1 MKKQTYDQLW
11 DVYVA
16 EAFPKLQQADSRL
29 VYPGQEWGNEKSWQ
43 RIFDKLFVPAGV
55 AQWDAAIEIGGGGGK
70 YTERVLHA
78 SDTVRLF
85 GFDVSRNFLDATAAR
100 LSDFVEAGR
109 LSLHEI
115 DPVQPDAMFT
125 TLAAQGLARKVDA
138 VFSIDAMVHVDLT
151 YLTTYWMNAALL
163 LKPGGRVL
171 MTLADPTTPS
181 GFQKILRDI
190 RKFYRFQGRICP
202 KFEYLSA
209 EIAGFVLRRLGFEIE
224 LLEPWSN
231 HEGRPPRDLYLIARL
246 DRPDQAEAFREALR
260 ADPAAVPASL
270 ARPESYADLWTR
282 EAPRA
287 IAGGADRPP
296 APAILGRLFGMAEMP
311 GWRRAIEIGTGD
323 GRYAEALLRANPA
336 VKLTV
341 FDVSDRVMKSAAAK
355 LSEHVASGRLGFLPI
370 DPLHPDGILTAFGR
384 EHLEREI
391 DAVFSIDAM
400 VHVDLQYQLAYWIN
414 AALVLR
420 PGGWLVLGVAD
431 ATTEAGFARLIG
443 DIRRYFPWQGQA
455 CPRFEF
461 QSFSL
466 VRPLLERLG
475 FDIAYAGHFDPLATP
490 NDSGEAGRDLYVVAQ
505 LARPEAAEALRAH
518 VSIGLPVPN
527 FAAAVEVETP
537 VAPEATE
544 PAAEEAELARLL
556 GQVLWR
562 QLHLQAN
569 PGLSRDKLQSAMRE
583 QWGGNRREYTRLGS
597 LVLRDL
603 GEAGFVLRQQS
614 SPAAPSSGRPPGS
627 T

>member
-1 MKKQTYDQLW
+1 MKKQTYGQLW

-29 VYPGQEWGNEKSWQ
+29 LYPGQEWGNEKSWQ

-55 AQWDAAIEIGGGGGK
+55 AGWEAAVEIGGGGGK
-70 YTERVLHA
+70 YTERVLRA
-78 SDTVRLF
+78 GDKVRLF

-100 LSDFVEAGR
+100 LQDFVGAGR

-115 DPVQPDAMFT
+115 DPVQPDAILT
-125 TLAAQGLARKVDA
+125 AVAAQGLARKVDA

-171 MTLADPTTPS
+171 MTLADPTTVS

-209 EIAGFVLRRLGFEIE
+209 EIASFVLRRLGFEIE

-246 DRPDQAEAFREALR
+246 DRPEQAEAFRDALR
-260 ADPAAVPASL
+260 ADPSAVPASL
-270 ARPESYADLWTR
+270 ARPESYTDLWTR

-287 IAGGADRPP
+287 IAGGPDRPP
-296 APAILGRLFGMAEMP
+296 AAAVLNRLFGLAESAR
-311 GWRRAIEIGTGD
+311 WRQAIEIGTGD

-341 FDVSDRVMKSAAAK
+341 FDVSDRVMKAAAAK
-355 LSEHVASGRLGFLPI
+355 LSDHVASGRLGFLPV
-370 DPLHPDGILTAFGR
+370 DPLHPDGMLAAFGR
-384 EHLEREI
+384 DQLTREV

-400 VHVDLQYQLAYWIN
+400 VQVDLQYQIAYWLN
-414 AALVLR
+414 AALLLR
-420 PGGWLVLGVAD
+420 PGGWLIFSVAD
-431 ATTEAGFARLIG
+431 ATTEAGFAKLVG

-455 CPRFEF
+455 CTRFEY
-461 QSFSL
+461 QSFTL

-475 FDIAYAGHFDPLATP
+475 FDIAYAGHWDPHAGAQ
-490 NDSGEAGRDLYVVAQ
+490 DGSESGRDLYVVAQ

-518 VSIGLPVPN
+518 ISIGLPMPMSTGATGEAPEE
-527 FAAAVEVETP
+527 AAPEP
-537 VAPEATE
+537 VAED
-544 PAAEEAELARLL
+544 AELSRIV
-556 GQVLWR
+556 GQVLFR
-562 QLHLQAN
+562 RLQEQAN
-569 PGLSRDKLQSAMRE
+569 PGVSRDKLREAMRD
-583 QWGGNRREYTRLGS
+583 QWPGNRREYTRLGS

-603 GEAGFVLRQQS
+603 AEAGLSLRQ
-614 SPAAPSSGRPPGS
+614 SGPPRAGRTS
-627 T
+627 GAE

>member
-1 MKKQTYDQLW
+1 MKKQTYGQLW

-16 EAFPKLQQADSRL
+16 EAFPKLQQADARL
-29 VYPGQEWGNEKSWQ
+29 LYPGQEWGNEKSWQ
-43 RIFDKLFVPAGV
+43 RVFEKLFVPAGV

-70 YTERVLHA
+70 YTERVLRA
-78 SDTVRLF
+78 SDKVRLF

-100 LSDFVEAGR
+100 LGDFVEAGR

-125 TLAAQGLARKVDA
+125 ALSAQGLARKVDA

-171 MTLADPTTPS
+171 MTLADPTTVG

-246 DRPDQAEAFREALR
+246 DRPEQAETFRDSLR
-260 ADPAAVPASL
+260 ADPTAVPGSL

-282 EAPRA
+282 EAPRV
-287 IAGGADRPP
+287 IAGSPDRPP
-296 APAILGRLFGMAEMP
+296 AGAVLHRLFGLAESA

-323 GRYAEALLRANPA
+323 GRYAEALLRANTA
-336 VKLTV
+336 VRLTV
-341 FDVSDRVMKSAAAK
+341 FDVSDRVMKAAAAK
-355 LSEHVASGRLGFLPI
+355 LAEHVASGRLGFLPV
-370 DPLHPDGILTAFGR
+370 DPLHPDGLLAAFGR
-384 EHLEREI
+384 DQMNREV

-400 VHVDLQYQLAYWIN
+400 VHVDLQYQLAYWLN
-414 AALVLR
+414 AALLLR
-420 PGGWLVLGVAD
+420 PGGWLVFSVAD
-431 ATTEAGFARLIG
+431 ATTEAGFAKLVG
-443 DIRRYFPWQGQA
+443 DIGRYFPWQGQA
-455 CPRFEF
+455 CTRFEY
-461 QSFSL
+461 QSFTL

-475 FDIAYAGHFDPLATP
+475 FDIAYAGHWDPHGGSQ
-490 NDSGEAGRDLYVVAQ
+490 DGSEAGRDLYVVAQ

-518 VSIGLPVPN
+518 ISIGLPMPN
-527 FAAAVEVETP
+527 FAGPAEDAP
-537 VAPEATE
+537 ADVATADMAPDS
-544 PAAEEAELARLL
+544 AAEDADLARLV

-562 QLHLQAN
+562 QMHLQAH
-569 PGLSRDKLQSAMRE
+569 PGLSQEKLREAMRE
-583 QWGGNRREYTRLGS
+583 QWAGNRREYTRLGG

-603 GEAGFVLRQQS
+603 AEAGFRLQ
-614 SPAAPSSGRPPGS
+614 PAGPGRDRWGSGPE
-627 T
+627 

>member
-1 MKKQTYDQLW
+1 MKKQTYGQLW

-16 EAFPKLQQADSRL
+16 EAFPRLQQADARL

-55 AQWDAAIEIGGGGGK
+55 AQWGVAVEIGGGGGK

-78 SDTVRLF
+78 GEGVRLF

-100 LSDFVEAGR
+100 LGSFVESGR

-115 DPVQPDAMFT
+115 DPVHPDAMFT
-125 TLAAQGLARKVDA
+125 MLSAQGLARKVDA

-171 MTLADPTTPS
+171 MTLADPTTVG

-209 EIAGFVLRRLGFEIE
+209 EIASFVLRRLGFEIE

-246 DRPDQAEAFREALR
+246 DRPEQAEAFRDALR
-260 ADPAAVPASL
+260 ADPDAVPASL

-287 IAGGADRPP
+287 IAGGPDRPP
-296 APAILGRLFGMAEMP
+296 AMAVLRRIFGMADSA

-341 FDVSDRVMKSAAAK
+341 FDVSDRVMKAAAAK
-355 LSEHVASGRLGFLPI
+355 LADHVDAGRLGFLPV
-370 DPLHPDGILTAFGR
+370 DPLHPDGVLGAFGR
-384 EHLEREI
+384 EELKRDV

-400 VHVDLQYQLAYWIN
+400 VQVDLQYQLAYWLN
-414 AALVLR
+414 AALLLR
-420 PGGWLVLGVAD
+420 PGGWLVFNVAD
-431 ATTEAGFARLIG
+431 ATTEAGFAKLVG

-455 CPRFEF
+455 CTRFEY
-461 QSFSL
+461 QSFTL

-475 FDIAYAGHFDPLATP
+475 FDIAYAGHWDPHAGP
-490 NDSGEAGRDLYVVAQ
+490 GDASEAGRDLFVVAQ

-518 VSIGLPVPN
+518 VGIGLPVPS
-527 FAAAVEVETP
+527 FAAAAEEAPAEQAQEP
-537 VAPEATE
+537 VAED
-544 PAAEEAELARLL
+544 AELARLV

-562 QLHLQAN
+562 QLHLQAH
-569 PGLSRDKLQSAMRE
+569 PGLSREKLREAMRE
-583 QWGGNRREYTRLGS
+583 QWAGNRREYTRLGS

-603 GEAGFVLRQQS
+603 AEAGLTLEQAGPRRL
-614 SPAAPSSGRPPGS
+614 GRTS
-627 T
+627 DAE

>member
-1 MKKQTYDQLW
+1 MKKQTYGQLW

-29 VYPGQEWGNEKSWQ
+29 AYPGQEWGNEKSWQ

-70 YTERVLHA
+70 YTERVLRA
-78 SDTVRLF
+78 GDKVRLF

-100 LSDFVEAGR
+100 LGDFVGSGR

-115 DPVQPDAMFT
+115 DPVRPDAMFE

-151 YLTTYWMNAALL
+151 YLTTYWINAALL

-171 MTLADPTTPS
+171 MTLADPTTVS

-190 RKFYRFQGRICP
+190 RKFHRFQGRICP

-209 EIAGFVLRRLGFEIE
+209 EIAGFVLRRLGFEVE

-246 DRPDQAEAFREALR
+246 ERPEQAEAFRDALR
-260 ADPAAVPASL
+260 PDPSAGPAALAS
-270 ARPESYADLWTR
+270 AESYAELWTR
-282 EAPRA
+282 EAAHA
-287 IAGGADRPP
+287 IAGAADRPQ
-296 APAILGRLFGMAEMP
+296 AAAVLNRLFGMAGYA

-323 GRYAEALLRANPA
+323 GRFAEALLRANPA

-341 FDVSDRVMKSAAAK
+341 FDVSDRIMKAAAAR
-355 LSEHVASGRLGFLPI
+355 LAEHVASGRVGFLPV
-370 DPLHPDGILTAFGR
+370 DPLHPDGMLAAFGR
-384 EHLEREI
+384 DQLTREV

-400 VHVDLQYQLAYWIN
+400 VHVDLQYQLAYWLN
-414 AALVLR
+414 AALLLR
-420 PGGWLVLGVAD
+420 PGGWLVFSVAD
-431 ATTEAGFARLIG
+431 ATTEAGFAKLVG
-443 DIRRYFPWQGQA
+443 DIGRYFPWQGRA
-455 CPRFEF
+455 CRRFEY
-461 QSFSL
+461 QSFGL
-466 VRPLLERLG
+466 VRPLLQQLG
-475 FDIAYAGHFDPLATP
+475 FDIAYAGHWDPAGGP
-490 NDSGEAGRDLYVVAQ
+490 PEGSEAGRDLYVVAQ

-518 VSIGLPVPN
+518 ISIGLPVPN
-527 FAAAVEVETP
+527 FAAAAEDAPQDSASEPVAEDVEV
-537 VAPEATE
+537 
-544 PAAEEAELARLL
+544 ARLVGRAL
-556 GQVLWR
+556 FR

-569 PGLSRDKLQSAMRE
+569 PGLSQEKLHAAVRD
-583 QWGGNRREYTRLGS
+583 QWAGNRREYTRLGS

-603 GEAGFVLRQQS
+603 AEAGLSLRRT
-614 SPAAPSSGRPPGS
+614 RPDQTSEPE
-627 T
+627 